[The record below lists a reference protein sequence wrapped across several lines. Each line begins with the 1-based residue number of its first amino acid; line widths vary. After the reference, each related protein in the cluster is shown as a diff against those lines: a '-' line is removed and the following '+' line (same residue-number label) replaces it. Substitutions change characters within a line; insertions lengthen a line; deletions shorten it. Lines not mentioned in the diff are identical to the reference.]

1 MHRHAPPE
9 YDCPFCAFVRGEER
23 PPWSLREDVVWR
35 HEARMTE
42 PEERQPYAER
52 LRATL

>member
-1 MHRHAPPE
+1 MHRHAPPD

-23 PPWSLREDVVWR
+23 PHRGEGLYGS
-35 HEARMTE
+35 EARMTE

-52 LRATL
+52 LRAAL